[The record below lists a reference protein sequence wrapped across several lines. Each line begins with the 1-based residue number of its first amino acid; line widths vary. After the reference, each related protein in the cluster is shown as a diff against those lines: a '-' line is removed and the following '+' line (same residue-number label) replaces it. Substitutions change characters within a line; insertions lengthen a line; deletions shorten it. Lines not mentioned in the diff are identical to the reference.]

1 MTTRAR
7 PKLLYLVTEDWY
19 FCSHRLPMARAARDG
34 GLEVVVATRVARHA
48 DRIRDEGFRLVPLLK
63 LDRRSLN
70 PLREIAALREIVRVY
85 RAERPD
91 IVHHVALKPT
101 LYGTLAAMLAG
112 VPRVVNALTGMGYV
126 FVSREPIARLLRLV
140 VGALFHVVLD
150 RKNSVLIVQNPD
162 DAAQLVKAGVVAPE
176 RIALVRGSGVDT
188 VRFAPGPRR
197 PGTPVAVLVARM
209 LWDKGVAEMV
219 EAGRILHARGVP
231 VRVLLVGDADPG
243 NPSAI
248 PAGRLE
254 SWRHEDAAEWL
265 GHRDDIPEVLRG
277 AHIAVLPSY
286 REGLPKSLLEA
297 AAAGLPLVASDVP
310 GCREVVRHGYNGIL
324 VPARDAAAL
333 ADAIERLA
341 SDGDLRDLM
350 GRRSRE
356 LALQHFSQETVAAET
371 LAVYRRLLGEK
382 AGGKARASSAA

>member
-1 MTTRAR
+1 MTTRVR

-48 DRIRDEGFRLVPLLK
+48 DRIRDEGFRLVPLEK

-70 PLREIAALREIVRVY
+70 PLREIAALLEIVRVY

-101 LYGTLAAMLAG
+101 LYGTLAAMLTG

-150 RKNSVLIVQNPD
+150 RRNSVLIVQNPD

-176 RIALVRGSGVDT
+176 RIALIRGSGVDT
-188 VRFAPGPRR
+188 ARFAPGPTR

-248 PAGRLE
+248 PAARLE

-265 GHRDDIPEVLRG
+265 GHRDDIPDVLRG

-310 GCREVVRHGYNGIL
+310 GCREVVRHGHNGIL
-324 VPARDAAAL
+324 VPPRDAAAL

-341 SDGDLRDLM
+341 SDGELRALM

-356 LALQHFSQETVAAET
+356 LVLQHFSQEIVAAET

-382 AGGKARASSAA
+382 AGGRARASSAA